1 MQISA
6 SIPADKAEP
15 MYDRM
20 TVEVKPV
27 DPVKAALSDYKKFKQ
42 LMPESISERGYW
54 DGEFMLML
62 YNAYCN
68 ADEPLIGKLMLKL
81 FERYVTQNQGDML

>member
-6 SIPADKAEP
+6 SIPTEIAEP
-15 MYDRM
+15 RHDRALDQ
-20 TVEVKPV
+20 VGQAEPA
-27 DPVKAALSDYKKFKQ
+27 DPVKAALSDYKKFKE

-62 YNAYCN
+62 YQAYKDH
-68 ADEPLIGKLMLKL
+68 DEALVGKLMLKL
-81 FERYVTQNQGDML
+81 FEDYVSE